1 MRTTL
6 ALIPANAAASNG
18 NGRGN
23 GNGNVPLTTPSKQR
37 GELVKGCAAT
47 PTPTSTSTPARRPS
61 RTPTSAG
68 KRFLLDHYATP
79 TARRTLLAADND
91 GNQNND
97 NDNSASSLRFATP
110 AFLRRDRR
118 PLNPTADTGDGDASP
133 GLGSG
138 GGSGRGRGV
147 RMPLDLRVP
156 VRGGLSSLLA
166 GLRRLEDE
174 RLDGEME
181 ELRAMEDEDEDEGEG
196 EGERGRLT
204 DVAHYERTKS
214 GRSGSNDGVVMRD
227 RQAGLVEKEKEKEL
241 ERGKEMAL
249 GVDRGSSG
257 DDSDA
262 DTQAHGAKARRYK
275 KKGQKRTT
283 RRVVMRPQPLRPPP
297 PPLDP
302 SSATT
307 DGGAEAAPIEPVV
320 GGGGR
325 VGGGV
330 GDGGK
335 KAGRKI
341 SATAHPNFRTLKLRG
356 KGAKSRGKGM
366 GNGRRFGGRR

>member
-1 MRTTL
+1 VKVRTTL
-6 ALIPANAAASNG
+6 ASIPANAGAAPNGSGRGKGSVDG
-18 NGRGN
+18 NG
-23 GNGNVPLTTPSKQR
+23 PLTTPSKQR
-37 GELVKGCAAT
+37 SELVDARAD
-47 PTPTSTSTPARRPS
+47 TPTSGPARRLS

-68 KRFLLDHYATP
+68 RRFLLDHYATP
-79 TARRTLLAADND
+79 TARRTLPGADT
-91 GNQNND
+91 NNNNNHN

-118 PLNPTADTGDGDASP
+118 PLNPAADTGDGEMSP

-138 GGSGRGRGV
+138 RGKGV
-147 RMPLDLRVP
+147 RMPLDLRAP

-181 ELRAMEDEDEDEGEG
+181 ELRAVEEEEGDEGEKG
-196 EGERGRLT
+196 TLT
-204 DVAHYERTKS
+204 DVADHDHKRKNS
-214 GRSGSNDGVVMRD
+214 GLSGSKDGVVVRD
-227 RQAGLVEKEKEKEL
+227 CQVAVAEKEKEKE
-241 ERGKEMAL
+241 EEKEMAL

-257 DDSDA
+257 DDSDYHSDSHA
-262 DTQAHGAKARRYK
+262 DAQAHAANARRYK

-302 SSATT
+302 SSATA
-307 DGGAEAAPIEPVV
+307 DGGAEAVPVEPVEPVV
-320 GGGGR
+320 GGGGST
-325 VGGGV
+325 

-341 SATAHPNFRTLKLRG
+341 SATAHANFRTLKLRG